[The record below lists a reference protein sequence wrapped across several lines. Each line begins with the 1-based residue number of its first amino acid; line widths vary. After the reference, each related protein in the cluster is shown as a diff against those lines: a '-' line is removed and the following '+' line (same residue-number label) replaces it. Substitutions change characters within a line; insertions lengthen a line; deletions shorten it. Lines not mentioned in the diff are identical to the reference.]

1 MGENNPFYVKTTANN
16 RLHKIQ
22 NMRYFN
28 FSSLP
33 LLFEM
38 SCQSLTGRVSIEADL
53 TPQPGFGFRLSDL
66 ETDDVPL
73 CHRASLNY
81 LKTFVFMK
89 VS

>member
-1 MGENNPFYVKTTANN
+1 
-16 RLHKIQ
+16 
-22 NMRYFN
+22 MRYFN

-33 LLFEM
+33 LLIEM
-38 SCQSLTGRVSIEADL
+38 CLSYQSLTVGVSTEADL